1 MFTDLSPCTAAP
13 TPSVTAPLGRAEL
26 ATRLAELGVRP
37 GQVLLVHAS
46 LRALG
51 PVDGRGTGVV
61 EALLDA
67 LGGPEHGTLA
77 AFTASPENSTTS
89 RLITTMTA
97 GWSEDR
103 VRAWREAM
111 PPFDPLTTP
120 ASPTMGT
127 LSELVRRHPGAV
139 RSSHPQTSFAAVGAR
154 AVEITAV
161 HDLECHLGERSPL
174 GALYRLGA
182 QVLTIGAP
190 MGTFTGFHLAD
201 LRVGIEE
208 VRHYG
213 CKVKDGDGSR
223 WCYFDGP
230 LLDDVLFEE
239 LGTEVLAR
247 ATGVT
252 EGLIG
257 GAWTRLVPM
266 REAVDLAAEVLREWR
281 AR

>member
-1 MFTDLSPCTAAP
+1 MLIDVPLRTAVSAP
-13 TPSVTAPLGRAEL
+13 SGIAPLGRAEL
-26 ATRLAELGVRP
+26 ADRFTGLGVGP

-51 PVDGRGTGVV
+51 PVEGGATVV

-67 LGGPEHGTLA
+67 LGGPERGTLV
-77 AFTASPENSTTS
+77 AFTASPENSITS
-89 RLITTMTA
+89 RVVTTMTA

-103 VRAWREAM
+103 MQAWRESL
-111 PPFDPLTTP
+111 PPFDPLSTP

-127 LSELVRRHPGAV
+127 LSELIRRHPGAV
-139 RSSHPQTSFAAVGAR
+139 RSSHPQASFAAIGAR
-154 AVEITAV
+154 AVDVTAV

-174 GALYRLGA
+174 GALYRLDA
-182 QVLTIGAP
+182 RVLSIGAP

-201 LRVGIEE
+201 VRAGIEE

-230 LLDDVLFEE
+230 LLDDVQFEE
-239 LGTEVLAR
+239 VGAQVLAR
-247 ATGVT
+247 ATGLTQGPV
-252 EGLIG
+252 G
-257 GAWTRLVPM
+257 GAPSRLIPM
-266 REAVDLAAEVLREWR
+266 REAVDLATDVFRER
-281 AR
+281 RPR